1 MQKSERSVDRQET
14 EDDKLTGVS
23 DSFRG
28 LCGARYLVLSGFSL
42 TQ

>member
-1 MQKSERSVDRQET
+1 MKKNIEEVCSLAEVRE
-14 EDDKLTGVS
+14 KLIGVS

>member
-1 MQKSERSVDRQET
+1 MQKSERRVDRQET
-14 EDDKLTGVS
+14 EDDKLIGVS

-28 LCGARYLVLSGFSL
+28 LCGARYPVLPDFSP